1 MLFYLIYFYFMHTYL
16 SIYLF
21 NYLFLF
27 SFFISFIDID
37 ECTLQT
43 DDCSANSVCTNVD
56 GSFNCECQPGFT
68 GDGETCNGRLIKNRS
83 LIQHTLKTSLMA
95 LMLMHC
101 WSNCL
106 LNSVFFF
113 FTLTNQCILF
123 TYACIYFLY
132 KDIDE
137 CALQTHDCSPSGE
150 CTNLDGSFNCECQPG
165 FTGDGKTCTGSSRV
179 YIVYLL
185 TICLFLHNNLLS

>member
-123 TYACIYFLY
+123 TYLF
-132 KDIDE
+132 
-137 CALQTHDCSPSGE
+137 
-150 CTNLDGSFNCECQPG
+150 
-165 FTGDGKTCTGSSRV
+165 
-179 YIVYLL
+179 VYLFVQL
-185 TICLFLHNNLLS
+185 PIFIFVFYFFYRYWWVYPANWRLFCKQRLH